1 MLHNPYKIVKMF
13 EEEVAHYTGA
23 PYAVAVDCC
32 THALELC
39 FKLEDEKNISWKEI
53 ITVPKQTFISIPFML
68 EKIQRQWKFVDNKWN
83 EYYKL
88 TPEIID
94 AATLWR
100 KNSYIPETK
109 MCISFHYKKHLNL
122 DRGGMILLD
131 NEEDAKLLTKMA
143 YDGRERNNIPWSEQD
158 ISIMGYHYYMTP
170 DKAKLGLKKF
180 KEATLKSANTITYKT
195 YPDLTKTIYNV
206 RKN

>member
-1 MLHNPYKIVKMF
+1 MKDPLEYVTDF
-13 EEEVAHYTGA
+13 EKTIAEYFGS

-68 EKIQRQWKFVDNKWN
+68 DKIQRQWKFVDNKWS

-88 TPEIID
+88 NPEIID

-158 ISIMGYHYYMTP
+158 ISIIGYHYYMTP

-180 KEATLKSANTITYKT
+180 KEATLKPATTITYET

>member
-1 MLHNPYKIVKMF
+1 MKDPLEYITDFEKKIAEYF
-13 EEEVAHYTGA
+13 GA

-39 FKLEDEKNISWKEI
+39 FRLENDIALVPRQ
-53 ITVPKQTFISIPFML
+53 TVISIPFML
-68 EKIQRQWKFVDNKWN
+68 EKIKHPWKFVDNKWE

-88 TPEIID
+88 TPTIID

-100 KNSYIPETK
+100 KNCYIPNTK
-109 MCISFHYKKHLNL
+109 MCLSFHYRKHLNI

-131 NEEDAKLLTKMA
+131 NKSNAELLSRMA

-158 ISIMGYHYYMTP
+158 ITVIGYHYYMTP
-170 DKAKLGLKKF
+170 DKAILGLKKF
-180 KEATLKSANTITYKT
+180 KGAILKVPKTITYKT
-195 YPDLTKTIYNV
+195 YPDLTKKKIFNV
-206 RKN
+206 R

>member
-1 MLHNPYKIVKMF
+1 MKDPLEYVTDFEKIIADYF
-13 EEEVAHYTGA
+13 GS

-39 FKLEDEKNISWKEI
+39 LKLSKEKA
-53 ITVPKQTFISIPFML
+53 TVPKQTFISIPFML
-68 EKIQRQWKFVDNKWN
+68 EKIQHPWEFVDNKWE

-88 TPEIID
+88 TPTIID

-180 KEATLKSANTITYKT
+180 KEATLKPATTITYET